1 MMRVV
6 IAAALLLAAWLP
18 ASAGS
23 VEDRNKAV
31 TVDFFQDV
39 LSEGHLD
46 HYARSHAPDFVVHTG
61 MGDLPL
67 AADLAA
73 ATEERKALPD
83 MRFDVRHLMA
93 EDDMVLVHW
102 TVSGTNTGDG
112 MGFHATG
119 RTISVSGMTL
129 FRFKAGKISEEWSV
143 FDMLG
148 AYRQAGLI
156 PAK

>member
-1 MMRVV
+1 
-6 IAAALLLAAWLP
+6 
-18 ASAGS
+18 
-23 VEDRNKAV
+23 
-31 TVDFFQDV
+31 
-39 LSEGHLD
+39 
-46 HYARSHAPDFVVHTG
+46 
-61 MGDLPL
+61 
-67 AADLAA
+67 
-73 ATEERKALPD
+73 
-83 MRFDVRHLMA
+83 
-93 EDDMVLVHW
+93 
-102 TVSGTNTGDG
+102 